1 MADEQAQQAPDPE
14 PEPGLIVERRDGVL
28 WLTINRPARRN
39 ALDGPTN
46 DALIAALTDA
56 STDDTLRAI
65 VLTGAGSTFCTGFDL
80 GGAGRSQADTPRRT
94 GSVQRSLPVGPHRT
108 IELLRAVQLPI
119 IASVRGYACG
129 MGLHLALAA
138 DYVVAAEGTLLFDP
152 FVQRGFNADSGGS
165 WMLPRFI
172 GVARAK
178 ELLLLGRRITAE
190 KAEAWGLIN
199 EVVPDDQLEAA
210 TDAVAEEF
218 RRSATV
224 AVGMTKWLVN
234 HGLDHDFKTH
244 IDTEAVAV
252 ELCLRSADFTEG
264 IRALQERRSPDFTGM

>member
-1 MADEQAQQAPDPE
+1 MATDTPPQPE
-14 PEPGLIVERRDGVL
+14 PTLIVDRRDGVL

-80 GGAGRSQADTPRRT
+80 GGAGRPRTGTPRP
-94 GSVQRSLPVGPHRT
+94 GSVQRSLNVGPHRT
-108 IELLRAVQLPI
+108 IELLRAVQLPV

-129 MGLHLALAA
+129 MGLHLALAC

-165 WMLPRFI
+165 WLIPRII

-199 EVVPDDQLEAA
+199 EVVPDDQLDAA

-252 ELCLRSADFTEG
+252 ELCLRSTDFTEG
-264 IRALQERRSPDFTGM
+264 MKAMLERRDPEFIGR